1 MGSRLELREAV
12 QARNALRR
20 DEERALFA
28 RLASEDGP
36 AARDAIVERFL
47 PLAHQLARR
56 YRNVE
61 DIEDLDQV
69 AAIGL
74 VKAIDRFDP
83 ERGLAFSSFAVPTI
97 LGELKRHLRDRG
109 WAVRVPRQLQELA
122 TRLESLSNELVA
134 QLGRSPT
141 AAELAEGT
149 GSTIEQVLEALQAR
163 TARRAVSLDQPPH
176 DADEPDA
183 RGLEIAVDEAGFSI
197 AEDAAVLDGLLGE
210 LSERELQILRL
221 RFSEDL
227 TQSEI
232 GRIAGLSQMHVSR
245 TLRASLQR
253 LRETATRHG
262 MPGGPDPSHA
272 SAEPD
277 VQ

>member
-1 MGSRLELREAV
+1 MGSGLEFRETV

-28 RLASEDGP
+28 RLAREHSP

-61 DIEDLDQV
+61 DIEDLKQV

-74 VKAIDRFDP
+74 VKAIGRFDP
-83 ERGLAFSSFAVPTI
+83 ERGLAFSSFAFPTI

-109 WAVRVPRQLQELA
+109 WAVRVPRDLQELTA
-122 TRLESLSNELVA
+122 RLESLSNELVA

-141 AAELAEGT
+141 AAELAERT

-163 TARRAVSLDQPPH
+163 TARRAISLDQPAH

-183 RGLEIAVDEAGFSI
+183 GGLEIAVDEAGFST
-197 AEDAAVLDGLLGE
+197 AEDATVLDGLLGE

-232 GRIAGLSQMHVSR
+232 GKIAGVSQMHVSR
-245 TLRASLQR
+245 VLRASLER
-253 LRETATRHG
+253 LRETATRDA
-262 MPGGPDPSHA
+262 MPGLP
-272 SAEPD
+272 
-277 VQ
+277 